1 MTGWGEGSA
10 TRWRRWTPR
19 RMYRSVRNRMSPF
32 ERLKRQGR
40 IVWGEGSYA
49 QPQVVVFE
57 GDDETRLLV
66 GRYCGVASTATF
78 LLGGDHPTDRVTTF
92 PFRLRWRLPGAGQ
105 DGFPASKGDIVVED
119 GAWIAH
125 GALILSGVHIG
136 RGAVVAAG
144 AVVTKDVPPYWIVA
158 GNPAVPVRQRVDDD
172 TVVAI
177 EASRWWERDRDEI
190 VRTLDELNGE
200 VGDADGGI
208 KSGLVQPEALGRN
221 GVESVSA
228 S

>member
-1 MTGWGEGSA
+1 
-10 TRWRRWTPR
+10 
-19 RMYRSVRNRMSPF
+19 MYRSVRKRMSSF

-57 GDDETRLLV
+57 GDDQTQLVV
-66 GRYCGVASTATF
+66 GRYCAIASTATF

-105 DGFPASKGDIVVED
+105 DGFPASKGDIVVQD

-125 GALILSGVHIG
+125 GALILSGVRIG

-172 TVVAI
+172 TVAAI
-177 EASRWWERDRDEI
+177 EASRWWERDSDEI

-200 VGDADGGI
+200 VRSADNRT
-208 KSGLVQPEALGRN
+208 KSVPPQPLGHN
-221 GVESVSA
+221 GVERISA